1 MMHGLE
7 TVVLTKIEDVE
18 ELEVVE
24 LKMLRFSL
32 GVTRKDR
39 IKNEYIRSLE
49 TKLER
54 QGRDSLDLCSEYAG

>member
-24 LKMLRFSL
+24 LKMLKFSL

-39 IKNEYIRSLE
+39 IRNEYIRSLE

-54 QGRDSLDLCSEYAG
+54 QGRGKVCRMR